1 MQSGTSIA
9 ARITGLLQ
17 QVFYPRT
24 DSADAAARAMR
35 NGAVAG
41 WIMVAV
47 HFVLGAVLII
57 LIIPEQDTVSGDSL
71 IPATIQ
77 LFVAFAYGAL
87 ATYAWRAS
95 RGAIVTMLVLLLL
108 DTFVV
113 MLRVRGF
120 DPQFAVHLIA
130 LILALGGARGAFA
143 HAAFQRNPD
152 APS

>member
-1 MQSGTSIA
+1 MPTATNIA
-9 ARITGLLQ
+9 AKITALLQ

-24 DSADAAARAMR
+24 DSPNAAARAVR

-57 LIIPEQDTVSGDSL
+57 LIVAEQERVSGDAL

-95 RGAIVTMLVLLLL
+95 RGAIVTMLILLVL
-108 DTFVV
+108 DTLLV
-113 MLRVRGF
+113 MARVRGL

-143 HAAFQRNPD
+143 HAAHQRKTD
-152 APS
+152 A